1 MARLLVMIIVGYVL
15 YLMFKGR
22 PEAKELPKDDMPD
35 EETFKDPVCGVYVTK
50 DDAVIGTMDGKKF
63 HFCSMACLEKFREQL
78 EK

>member
-22 PEAKELPKDDMPD
+22 PGAKEFPKDAMPD
-35 EETFKDPVCGVYVTK
+35 DETFKDPVCGVYVTK
-50 DDAVIGTMDGKKF
+50 DDAVIGTMDGEKF

>member
-15 YLMFKGR
+15 YLMLRGR
-22 PEAKELPKDDMPD
+22 PEAKEFPKDAMPD
-35 EETFKDPVCGVYVTK
+35 DETFKDPVCGVYVTK
-50 DDAVIGTMDGKKF
+50 GDAVIGTMDGKKF